1 VGTCPT
7 IEIVGLGLSRRVATG
22 EVVLWG
28 ASHDCNRGLRVEASR
43 CDEGGGLVGT
53 CPTIEIVGLGL
64 KRRVATGEVVFV
76 GSVPRLK
83 SWA

>member
-1 VGTCPT
+1 MGAV
-7 IEIVGLGLSRRVATG
+7 LGNEYFFNDAIF
-22 EVVLWG
+22 
-28 ASHDCNRGLRVEASR
+28 EASR
-43 CDEGGGLVGT
+43 EMFFVGR

-64 KRRVATGEVVFV
+64 KRCVATGEVVFV

>member
-1 VGTCPT
+1 MSLRFEVIST
-7 IEIVGLGLSRRVATG
+7 LGQLSRAIAWYQLICG
-22 EVVLWG
+22 K
-28 ASHDCNRGLRVEASR
+28 AYFFNYAIFEASR
-43 CDEGGGLVGT
+43 EMFFVGR

-64 KRRVATGEVVFV
+64 KRCVATGEVVFV